1 MPLREAL
8 DSVPDFRSNQGRR
21 HSLGAILA
29 LATCAMPCGARCL
42 YAIAQWGRDQGGA
55 TAQLLGFSQ
64 EKTPCVAT
72 LHRVFKSLD
81 VAAFE
86 AEVGNWLAN
95 SGVEPD
101 DPLSLDGKTLRGVH
115 GQEIPG
121 VHLVSAYASRAG
133 AVLAQVAAPGKGEE
147 LAAAKEVLGQVPLKG
162 RVVMADALLTQRK
175 VCEQIVAGGGEYLLP
190 VKGNQP
196 TLYRDLEAV
205 FPPLGTERAGGP
217 TVPPWLA
224 AEWRARGA
232 TLTVWADAPV
242 KRRHGRLERR
252 ELWALA
258 DPELNGYVGSA
269 GTVGEAWPHL
279 QQVCR
284 LERQRV
290 VKGKKQVEVSYAI
303 SSLPATDA
311 DARRLLTL
319 SREHWGIENRL
330 HWVRDVTFDEDR
342 SQVRTGAAPQ
352 VLASLRNLV
361 ISLVRRAGHS
371 NVAAALR
378 RHNAHLSEAFD
389 MMGFTYQAGE

>member
-1 MPLREAL
+1 MSRLWQAAESICCQLKRISPPCAETWRWLFPL
-8 DSVPDFRSNQGRR
+8 
-21 HSLGAILA
+21 
-29 LATCAMPCGARCL
+29 
-42 YAIAQWGRDQGGA
+42 
-55 TAQLLGFSQ
+55 
-64 EKTPCVAT
+64 
-72 LHRVFKSLD
+72 
-81 VAAFE
+81 
-86 AEVGNWLAN
+86 
-95 SGVEPD
+95 
-101 DPLSLDGKTLRGVH
+101 
-115 GQEIPG
+115 
-121 VHLVSAYASRAG
+121 
-133 AVLAQVAAPGKGEE
+133 
-147 LAAAKEVLGQVPLKG
+147 
-162 RVVMADALLTQRK
+162 
-175 VCEQIVAGGGEYLLP
+175 
-190 VKGNQP
+190 
-196 TLYRDLEAV
+196 
-205 FPPLGTERAGGP
+205 LGTERAGGP

-232 TLTVWADAPV
+232 KLTVWADAPV

-290 VKGKKQVEVSYAI
+290 VKGKKQVAVSYAI

-311 DARRLLTL
+311 DARRLLSL
-319 SREHWGIENRL
+319 SRGHWGIENRL

-352 VLASLRNLV
+352 VLAGLRNLV

-389 MMGFTYQAGE
+389 MMGLTYQAGE